1 MRGSRQM
8 HQISEVWLE
17 HQRKRF
23 TRCDAA
29 RYRRFDARFHRGRAP
44 FDGKAE
50 PSPTDRSDREWW
62 LTLDLARE
70 QLDQIRGEWME
81 LRDDLLRRKAN
92 FNPSQPRIAAGSEG
106 AGRWTD
112 DAQFTLVADKP
123 SFPRRLGRWGA
134 VVEVL
139 RLAVETF
146 SKENLLRNL
155 FGETV
160 PVVAVTSLDDRHVFE
175 LNSDISDFSSLYTDK
190 DRALADQFRDSMVVK
205 YPDDMSRGNIGW
217 APNDALYHAEA
228 TVLLRAWEQNDRTLE
243 GKELLVVVNRKMC
256 DTSCPTVLPLLGL
269 ELGNPKITFV
279 DDKKSRENN
288 EGREMGEVGRIGR
301 SCAR

>member
-1 MRGSRQM
+1 MALGSN
-8 HQISEVWLE
+8 ST
-17 HQRKRF
+17 RF
-23 TRCDAA
+23 AA
-29 RYRRFDARFHRGRAP
+29 SGLAPRRAA
-44 FDGKAE
+44 
-50 PSPTDRSDREWW
+50 
-62 LTLDLARE
+62 
-70 QLDQIRGEWME
+70 
-81 LRDDLLRRKAN
+81 RRKAN
-92 FNPSQPRIAAGSEG
+92 FNPSQLRIPAGSEG

-112 DAQFTLVADKP
+112 DAQITLVADKP
-123 SFPRRLGRWGA
+123 SSPRRFGRRGA
-134 VVEVL
+134 VVEIL
-139 RLAVETF
+139 RLAIETF

-160 PVVAVTSLDDRHVFE
+160 PVVAVTSLDDRHVFG

-269 ELGNPKITFV
+269 ELGNPRITFV
-279 DDKKSRENN
+279 DDKSR
-288 EGREMGEVGRIGR
+288 VRIMKDGKWER
-301 SCAR
+301 WDE

>member
-1 MRGSRQM
+1 MLIAYAKHIMR
-8 HQISEVWLE
+8 QISEVWLG
-17 HQRKRF
+17 HQHRRF

-29 RYRRFDARFHRGRAP
+29 RYRHFDSRFRSRSP
-44 FDGKAE
+44 FDSRAE
-50 PSPTDRSDREWW
+50 PSPTEQSDREWW
-62 LTLDLARE
+62 LALYRGRE
-70 QLDQIRGEWME
+70 QLGRIHREWAE
-81 LRDDLLRRKAN
+81 LRDELLRRKAN
-92 FNPSQPRIAAGSEG
+92 FNPNQSRIPAGSEG

-112 DAQFTLVADKP
+112 DAQITLVADKP

-139 RLAVETF
+139 RLAIETL

-155 FGETV
+155 FGETI
-160 PVVAVTSLDDRHVFE
+160 PVIAVTSLDDRQVFG

-217 APNDALYHAEA
+217 VPNDALYHAEA

-243 GKELLVVVNRKMC
+243 GKELVVVVNREMC

-269 ELGNPKITFV
+269 ELGNPRVTFV
-279 DDKKSRENN
+279 DDQNRVKIMKDGKWERWDK
-288 EGREMGEVGRIGR
+288 
-301 SCAR
+301 